1 MPIEQMLSK
10 LFSKLNDDIEKIKTD
25 IVMSKE
31 LQNLLEEVE
40 VRSLCMGP
48 CRRRKR

>member
-40 VRSLCMGP
+40 VQCRRGEP
-48 CRRRKR
+48 CRRRRR